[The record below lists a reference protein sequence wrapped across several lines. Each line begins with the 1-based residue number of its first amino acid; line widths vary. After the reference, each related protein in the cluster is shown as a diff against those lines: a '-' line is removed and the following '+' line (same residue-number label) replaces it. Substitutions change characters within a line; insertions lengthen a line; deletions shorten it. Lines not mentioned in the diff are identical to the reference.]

1 MGYRMMV
8 QMQQAPDT
16 LSAPLIEPESM
27 ALPIASMAM
36 PKQVLTPEPGQ
47 LRGAFG
53 QMQSWLGRSG
63 LRRAG

>member
-1 MGYRMMV
+1 MTI
-8 QMQQAPDT
+8 QTKQATDT
-16 LSAPLIEPESM
+16 GLAALIEMDNVSP
-27 ALPIASMAM
+27 PIAPMAM

-47 LRGAFG
+47 LRGILG

>member
-1 MGYRMMV
+1 MTI
-8 QMQQAPDT
+8 QMKHASDT
-16 LSAPLIEPESM
+16 GSAALIEMDSM
-27 ALPIASMAM
+27 SPPIAPMAM

-47 LRGAFG
+47 LRGILG

>member
-1 MGYRMMV
+1 MTI
-8 QMQQAPDT
+8 QMKQAPDT
-16 LSAPLIEPESM
+16 GSAAQIEMDSM
-27 ALPIASMAM
+27 SPPIAPMAM

-47 LRGAFG
+47 LRGILG

>member
-1 MGYRMMV
+1 MTI
-8 QMQQAPDT
+8 QMKQAPDT
-16 LSAPLIEPESM
+16 GSAALIEMDSM
-27 ALPIASMAM
+27 SPPMAPMAM

-47 LRGAFG
+47 LRGILG